1 MSDKLTVTSV
11 QIYDYRG
18 DDPKV
23 KAMSQITINDALFI
37 RGLKIREGENGLF
50 VAFPQ
55 DLDYETTSFRFL
67 ICPITK
73 ELREEIENR
82 VIMTYKEDY
91 GKTHQR

>member
-1 MSDKLTVTSV
+1 MNAKLTVTSV
-11 QIYDYRG
+11 LIYDYIG

-23 KAMSQITINDALFI
+23 KAMSQIIINDALFI

-55 DLDYETTSFRFL
+55 DLDYKPSLFRYL

-73 ELREEIENR
+73 ELREEIESK
-82 VIMTYKEDY
+82 VIMKYKEDY
-91 GKTHQR
+91 GKTH